1 MSKVRIILFLVLITF
16 IVIMTIL
23 LVKKNGHK
31 LPTTTVTGTGCWTG
45 VGVQGCPSDQELKTT
60 LASNINTTVCKPD
73 GNGNWTCPDDIL
85 NRPLNG
91 KKIKDYLNCVCYGNG
106 VCNAGKC
113 ACNKDG
119 NQGVD
124 NSCAPAPPPPP
135 PPPAVQ
141 NYKINRK
148 AKPGTC
154 KTNGHWQF
162 ECTQSD
168 CNPATD
174 KDCFSSEQDCINN
187 GNQTKIAGSCFSC
200 NDTCTNNSHC
210 CSGTCVPLPSY
221 SNPDYAVCKECDIS
235 ELGYQCNNCI
245 GASTLVQTTMGTKK
259 LGELE
264 AGDMIQT
271 YNLQTQTIEPEKL
284 LMVYSHGI
292 NEENHLLITTS
303 SGKEIILSDE
313 HRIYLENG
321 NDVQAQ
327 ELNVGDIIKTTN
339 EGEEVVSIVTIQD
352 VPLTPVVLQG
362 NVITEGGIVVSCWS
376 GTKENAVM
384 IHNLLR
390 MVLPEINNKP
400 SKEIATILEE
410 LYTKF
415 RESKKD
421 LSIGPKIL
429 GEYGIS
435 ISMDKLIESRA

>member
-1 MSKVRIILFLVLITF
+1 M
-16 IVIMTIL
+16 
-23 LVKKNGHK
+23 
-31 LPTTTVTGTGCWTG
+31 
-45 VGVQGCPSDQELKTT
+45 
-60 LASNINTTVCKPD
+60 
-73 GNGNWTCPDDIL
+73 
-85 NRPLNG
+85 
-91 KKIKDYLNCVCYGNG
+91 
-106 VCNAGKC
+106 
-113 ACNKDG
+113 
-119 NQGVD
+119 
-124 NSCAPAPPPPP
+124 
-135 PPPAVQ
+135 
-141 NYKINRK
+141 
-148 AKPGTC
+148 
-154 KTNGHWQF
+154 
-162 ECTQSD
+162 
-168 CNPATD
+168 
-174 KDCFSSEQDCINN
+174 
-187 GNQTKIAGSCFSC
+187 
-200 NDTCTNNSHC
+200 
-210 CSGTCVPLPSY
+210 
-221 SNPDYAVCKECDIS
+221 CKECDPS

-339 EGEEVVSIVTIQD
+339 DGEEVVSIVIIQD

-400 SKEIATILEE
+400 SKEIATVLEE

-421 LSIGPKIL
+421 LSIGHKIL
-429 GEYGIS
+429 GEYGIN
-435 ISMDKLIESRA
+435 ISMDKIIESRA